1 MPWFRVD
8 DGLASKLETTRIPR
22 THRPAAIGLWALAGS
37 WSARELTDGFI
48 PEHMIDELA
57 GTAESAAWLVSA
69 GFWSAVDGG
78 FQFAEWNGQQPMRAK
93 VLEAR
98 EKNTAKVQNWRARNR
113 VTGAVTNQ
121 GTNQEATP
129 PPTRPDPTASDEAQE
144 HPSPSAREI
153 ESAFDEAYSQW
164 PKKAQRKASLQA
176 FARAAK
182 KRPVDQLIADVVRH
196 GKAYAETR
204 EKQFVPAL
212 CVWLRGERWDD
223 ELPTV
228 PAPSDEQWN
237 AFLAGTRTEQN
248 MRVVAPVA
256 TQETES
262 CHHRWMPDGTCNF
275 CPAHRDRVGVAA

>member
-1 MPWFRVD
+1 MPWFKVD
-8 DGLASKLETTRIPR
+8 DGLSSKLETTRIPR
-22 THRPAAIGLWALAGS
+22 AHRAAAIGLWALAGS

-48 PEHMIDELA
+48 PDHMVDELA
-57 GTAESAAWLVSA
+57 GTPDSAQWLVSA

-78 FQFAEWNGQQPMRAK
+78 FQFVVWNGQQPMRAK

-164 PKKAQRKASLQA
+164 PKKAQRKESVQA
-176 FARAAK
+176 FIRAAK
-182 KRPVDQLIADVVRH
+182 KRPIDQLVADVVRH

-223 ELPTV
+223 EIPTV

-237 AFLAGTRTEQN
+237 AFLAGTRAEQA
-248 MRVVAPVA
+248 APIA
-256 TQETES
+256 PTNCQ
-262 CHHRWMPDGTCNF
+262 HRWMTDGTCLH
-275 CPAHRDRVGVAA
+275 CTERREHVGVAA